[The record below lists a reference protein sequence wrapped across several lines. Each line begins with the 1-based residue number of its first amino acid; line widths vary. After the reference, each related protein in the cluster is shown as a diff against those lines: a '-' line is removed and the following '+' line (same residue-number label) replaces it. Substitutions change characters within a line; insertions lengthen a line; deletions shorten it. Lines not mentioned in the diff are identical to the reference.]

1 LPATRKSDL
10 EFYTFPHL
18 KDTGMVAH
26 GFTTRAGG
34 VGKGPY
40 QGLNT
45 AFHVGD
51 SDSHVKTNRALAC
64 QALGIDPGLLVAGNQ
79 VHGDIVR
86 VVGENDKG
94 RGAFSE
100 KDALPGTDALAT
112 AAVGLPLA
120 SFYAD
125 CVPIFLLDPVNRVVA
140 LAHAGW
146 KGTALSIGKK
156 TVEKMAVAFGTD
168 PRDCLAGVGPSIG
181 PCCYEVDEQVISQ
194 FRGVISGLPDLAGAV
209 SPGKWKLNLW
219 EANRRVLLA
228 AGLKTENIVSACICT
243 SCQSDLF
250 FSYRAH
256 KGKTGRM
263 MAIIMLK

>member
-1 LPATRKSDL
+1 MLSIRKREL

-18 KDTGMVAH
+18 NDAGLVTH

-34 VGKGPY
+34 VSKGPC
-40 QGLNT
+40 QSLNT

-51 SDSHVKTNRALAC
+51 RESHVKTNRALAC
-64 QALGIDPGLLVAGNQ
+64 QSLGIDPGLMVAGNQ
-79 VHGDIVR
+79 VHGDIVT
-86 VVGENDKG
+86 VVGETDKG
-94 RGAFSE
+94 KGAFSE
-100 KDALPGTDALAT
+100 KDALPGTDALVT
-112 AAVGLPLA
+112 AAAGLPLA

-146 KGTALSIGKK
+146 KGTALRIGQK
-156 TVEKMAVAFGTD
+156 TVEVMAATFGTD

-181 PCCYEVDEQVISQ
+181 PCCYEVDEKVISH
-194 FRGVISGLPDLAGAV
+194 FWGGISVPSDLAGAV

-228 AGLKTENIVSACICT
+228 AGIKAENILSACICT
-243 SCQSDLF
+243 SCHSDMF
-250 FSYRAH
+250 FSYRAQ

>member
-1 LPATRKSDL
+1 MPATRKSAL
-10 EFYTFPHL
+10 EVYTFPHL
-18 KDTGMVAH
+18 NDAGLVAH

-34 VGKGPY
+34 VSKGSC
-40 QGLNT
+40 QSLNT

-51 SDSHVKTNRALAC
+51 RESHVKTNRALAC

-86 VVGENDKG
+86 VVGETDKG

-100 KDALPGTDALAT
+100 KDALPGTDALVT
-112 AAVGLPLA
+112 AAAGVPLA

-125 CVPIFLLDPVNRVVA
+125 CVPIFLLDPLNRVVA

-146 KGTALSIGKK
+146 KGTALRIGRK
-156 TVEKMAVAFGTD
+156 TVEKMTAAFGTD

-181 PCCYEVDEQVISQ
+181 PCCYEVDEKVIDQ
-194 FRGVISGLPDLAGAV
+194 FRGGISGLPDLAVAV

-228 AGLKTENIVSACICT
+228 AGLKAENILSACICT
-243 SCQSDLF
+243 SCHSDMF

>member
-1 LPATRKSDL
+1 
-10 EFYTFPHL
+10 
-18 KDTGMVAH
+18 M
-26 GFTTRAGG
+26 
-34 VGKGPY
+34 
-40 QGLNT
+40 
-45 AFHVGD
+45 
-51 SDSHVKTNRALAC
+51 
-64 QALGIDPGLLVAGNQ
+64 VAGNQ
-79 VHGDIVR
+79 VHGDIVTI
-86 VVGENDKG
+86 VGETDQG

-100 KDALPGTDALAT
+100 KDALPGTDALVT
-112 AAVGLPLA
+112 AAAGLPLA

-146 KGTALSIGKK
+146 KGTALRIGQK
-156 TVEKMAVAFGTD
+156 TVEVMAAAFGTD

-181 PCCYEVDEQVISQ
+181 PCCYEVDEKVISH
-194 FRGVISGLPDLAGAV
+194 FGGGISVPSDLAGAV

-228 AGLKTENIVSACICT
+228 AGLKAANILAACICT
-243 SCQSDLF
+243 SCHSDRF